1 MPEREK
7 SSLIETLIRGVME
20 RALGGLS
27 RYAER
32 IMKRLLRLAGL
43 CVAGIVVIL
52 LGVAFLAV
60 GVVKWLTLIIPNWLA
75 WTFVGIILFLFGLV
89 LALAAFLASRS

>member
-7 SSLIETLIRGVME
+7 SSLIETLIRGIMD
-20 RALGGLS
+20 RALVGLS

-43 CVAGIVVIL
+43 YVAGVVVIL

-60 GVVKWLTLIIPNWLA
+60 GVVKWLTLTIPNWLA

>member
-1 MPEREK
+1 MPEHEK
-7 SSLIETLIRGVME
+7 PSLIETLIRGITE
-20 RALGGLS
+20 RALGGLN
-27 RYAER
+27 RYIER
-32 IMKRLLRLAGL
+32 IVKKLLRLAGL
-43 CVAGIVVIL
+43 YIAGIVVIL